1 MTTMPADLQFQT
13 AASPAG
19 NPLLKID
26 AISFAYEKEPVVREV
41 SLDIQAGEFLGIIGP
56 NGSGKSTL
64 LKLIA
69 GILPPDSREVYF
81 RGRPLK
87 SYPRKK
93 LAQSM
98 AWIPQEQNMPFA
110 FKVAEVVMMGR
121 HPYLSAFS
129 FETEND
135 FTIVE
140 RAMEQTQTIR
150 FAERRFNEISG
161 GEKQRVMLASAIA
174 QEPEVMLLDEPTSAL
189 DLKYQVELLK
199 ILKDLNLQRKVTV
212 VLAMHDLHLAS
223 KFCRRLVLLK
233 DGRVVCDGPPED
245 ILQKK
250 ILEDVYEVPVKIF
263 RDESD
268 GSFMISPEAP

>member
-1 MTTMPADLQFQT
+1 MPSHSQSNPADLT
-13 AASPAG
+13 AAH
-19 NPLLKID
+19 PLLQ
-26 AISFAYEKEPVVREV
+26 AASISFAYEKDPVIREV

-69 GILPPDSREVYF
+69 GILQPNSQQVLF
-81 RGRPLK
+81 RGTDLQTCN
-87 SYPRKK
+87 RKK
-93 LAQSM
+93 LAQSL
-98 AWIPQEQNMPFA
+98 AWIPQEQNMPFP
-110 FKVAEVVMMGR
+110 FTVAEVVMMGR
-121 HPYLSAFS
+121 HPYLSAFM
-129 FETEND
+129 FEGEND
-135 FTIVE
+135 FKIVE
-140 RAMEQTQTIR
+140 HAMEQTQTTI
-150 FAERRFNEISG
+150 FAQRRFNEISG

-174 QEPEVMLLDEPTSAL
+174 QEPKIMLLDEPTSAL

-199 ILKDLNLQRKVTV
+199 ILKDLNQPHNVTI

-233 DGRVVCDGPPED
+233 EGRVVRDGTPEEV
-245 ILQKK
+245 LQKK
-250 ILEDVYEVPVKIF
+250 ILEEVYEVPVKIF